1 MSFGE
6 VFLPEEF
13 GVGADAH
20 ETKLIAGPVE
30 NQKQIGPDMTFENI
44 GIFALQCVK
53 VAARRQWDIMAKP
66 FNDFGQCFAICMAML
81 KGFEVFPE
89 TRVINELP
97 RFSPRHQ
104 RVLLC
109 CQP

>member
-66 FNDFGQCFAICMAML
+66 FNDFGQCPTVCMSML
-81 KGFEVFPE
+81 KGF
-89 TRVINELP
+89 
-97 RFSPRHQ
+97 
-104 RVLLC
+104 
-109 CQP
+109 